1 MIKLQGKAGSE
12 YRTAILVT
20 SDGTKRLTASRR
32 GPGQPQKKCS
42 VKGIDFEFVMLV
54 ICFILKIK
62 TETWFQRFRRGIMAK
77 TSVCVIC
84 II

>member
-42 VKGIDFEFVMLV
+42 L
-54 ICFILKIK
+54 
-62 TETWFQRFRRGIMAK
+62 
-77 TSVCVIC
+77 S
-84 II
+84 